1 MNKLFFVLLIIISS
15 VNSASINFSDRMM
28 SRLSEIQSPL
38 SQELKIKK
46 ASITLTTDNV
56 DIDLKANKMMAFGKN
71 EIISEY
77 GNIVSDKITID
88 YADLKIG
95 LFGNVKLNTQEM
107 SLNSEEAYVKVNE
120 NTFIATKAVKF
131 EHGIY
136 KSSSDSAI
144 FNRNKNE
151 IRFENDVLF
160 TSGNEYAKGDVIIFD
175 LTNETFLSKGKAKIK
190 VSRDVIQ

>member
-71 EIISEY
+71 EIIWNFQFS
-77 GNIVSDKITID
+77 
-88 YADLKIG
+88 
-95 LFGNVKLNTQEM
+95 
-107 SLNSEEAYVKVNE
+107 
-120 NTFIATKAVKF
+120 
-131 EHGIY
+131 
-136 KSSSDSAI
+136 I
-144 FNRNKNE
+144 FHFN
-151 IRFENDVLF
+151 F
-160 TSGNEYAKGDVIIFD
+160 
-175 LTNETFLSKGKAKIK
+175 
-190 VSRDVIQ
+190 